1 MLGTRSRRGL
11 SQNFLQD
18 RSASFAIITGV
29 TVAALAMAVGLGI
42 NLTQAF
48 HVKSSLRSALDAAV
62 TSTARDLTTGK
73 LAVKDARPLIEAF
86 LQANSNNSFTDADA
100 FVLDT
105 VTVDETTK
113 SVVATAHANVELAFP
128 LFTTQKPTVAITSA
142 AVYSDRSIE
151 VAMVL
156 DITGSMAG
164 SKIQSLKTAAT
175 NAVNTFLVGQN
186 PANPRVRVAIVPYS
200 DSVNTGALSNVVY
213 AEKAFTTGEPPRL
226 NDPRFVSVAPDTCAT
241 ERKGSQQFTD
251 AGPTIAMVNR
261 DYRLATCPAAAL
273 MPLSSDIASLSSTIG
288 AFKAG
293 GSTAG
298 HIGIQWGW
306 YMLSPKWS
314 SVLTKSAQP
323 SAYKTSKVSKYA
335 IVMTDG
341 EFNTAYAD
349 VAKGA
354 QTSNQPVLSRQK
366 AETLCDAMK
375 KQDIEIFTVGFMLK
389 EAAAK
394 AVLKDCSS
402 NDSGSVRHYFEA
414 STGADLD
421 AAFQS
426 IARNIERLALTE

>member
-1 MLGTRSRRGL
+1 MLGTTSRRG
-11 SQNFLQD
+11 SFPGFLHD
-18 RSASFAIITGV
+18 RSASFAVITGV
-29 TVAALAMAVGLGI
+29 TATVLAMAVGFGI
-42 NLTQAF
+42 NLSQAF
-48 HVKSSLRSALDAAV
+48 HVKSSLRNALDAAV

-86 LQANSNNSFTDADA
+86 LQANANTSFADDSA
-100 FVLDT
+100 FILDT
-105 VTVDETTK
+105 VTVNETTK
-113 SVVATAHANVELAFP
+113 SVVATAHANVDLAFP
-128 LFTTQKPTVAITSA
+128 LFTTKNPTVAITSA

-156 DITGSMAG
+156 DITGSMSGA
-164 SKIQSLKTAAT
+164 KIQSLKTAAS
-175 NAVNTFLVGQN
+175 NAVNTFLAGQN

-200 DSVNTGALSNVVY
+200 NAVNTGPLRNVVHD
-213 AEKAFTTGEPPRL
+213 EKSFTTGEPPRL
-226 NDPRFVSVAPDTCAT
+226 DDPKFVSSAPDACAT

-251 AGPTIAMVNR
+251 AGPATAMVNR
-261 DYRLATCPAAAL
+261 DYRLASCPTAAL
-273 MPLSSDIASLSSTIG
+273 VPLSSSISSLTSTIS
-288 AFKAG
+288 AFKASG
-293 GSTAG
+293 TTAG

-314 SVLTKSAQP
+314 SVLAKPAQP

-354 QTSNQPVLSRQK
+354 KTSSQPALSRQK

-402 NDSGSVRHYFEA
+402 ADAGSVKHYFEA
-414 STGADLD
+414 ATGTELD

-426 IARNIERLALTE
+426 IAQNIERLALTE

>member
-1 MLGTRSRRGL
+1 MLRQTSRRGL
-11 SQNFLQD
+11 FQKFLND
-18 RSASFAIITGV
+18 SSASFAVITGM
-29 TVAALAMAVGLGI
+29 TVAVLAMAVGFGI

-73 LAVKDARPLIEAF
+73 VAIKDARPLIEAF
-86 LQANSNNSFTDADA
+86 LHANNNTAFTDTNA

-105 VTVDETTK
+105 VTVDETAK
-113 SVVATAHANVELAFP
+113 SVVATAHANVDLAFP
-128 LFTTQKPTVAITSA
+128 LFTTTRPTVAITSA

-151 VAMVL
+151 VAMIL

-164 SKIQSLKTAAT
+164 TKIQSLKIAAS

-200 DSVNTGALSNVVY
+200 NSVNTGSLRNVVY
-213 AEKAFTTGEPPRL
+213 AERTFTTGEPPRL
-226 NDPRFVSVAPDTCAT
+226 NDPRLVSSATDACAT
-241 ERKGSQQFTD
+241 ERKGAQQFTD
-251 AGPTIAMVNR
+251 ASPATAMVNR
-261 DYRLATCPAAAL
+261 DYRLSTCPAAAL
-273 MPLSSDIASLSSTIG
+273 MPLSSDIASLSSVIS
-288 AFKAG
+288 AFKAD

-306 YMLSPKWS
+306 YMLSPNWNG
-314 SVLTKSAQP
+314 VLQKSAQP
-323 SAYKTSKVSKYA
+323 GAYKTGKVSKYA

-341 EFNTAYAD
+341 EFNTAYAG

-375 KQDIEIFTVGFMLK
+375 KQDIEIFAVGFMLK

-394 AVLKDCSS
+394 AVLRNCSS
-402 NDSGSVRHYFEA
+402 GDTASVRHYFEA
-414 STGADLD
+414 ATGADLD